1 MPYYI
6 GDVIQDE
13 KRMIARTPEQFEK
26 TGVHVKLNT
35 RVDEIDTEKGVV
47 RLSNNET
54 MPYDTLVMGTGSD
67 VFLPDIQ
74 GLDLKGV
81 FKLKNLRDAIRIKAY
96 IKEESC
102 RKAII
107 LGAGFIA
114 MEMSETFRTLGLET
128 KIVYRGA
135 LPVKKWS
142 PEFSEMILEEINDNQ
157 VCFIPHRT
165 PVAIEKG
172 GAESPLRLITNDG
185 EMEADI
191 ILCALGVRPNIK
203 LAEEIG
209 LQLGKTGAIKV
220 NFSQQTSCK
229 EVYAVGDCCEVF
241 HRVSMDWTYM
251 PLGDVAN
258 KQGRVAGHNIGN
270 HPMTFPGIVGA
281 QSFKIFG
288 LEVAAT
294 GIDEREAAVHNY
306 HPVSTVISGSPVARS
321 MNRGQKLALMLIADK
336 YSGKLLGAQAVG
348 HGGAVSRINT
358 LSACLWSGMD
368 LDEIGYID
376 LAYYPLFGGAWDP
389 IQIAAQ
395 SLRRKM

>member
-13 KRMIARTPEQFEK
+13 KKMIARTPEQFGK
-26 TGVHVKLNT
+26 TGVNVKLNT
-35 RVDEIDTEKGVV
+35 RVEEIDTEKGVV
-47 RLSNNET
+47 RLSNDET

-67 VFLPDIQ
+67 VFLPDIP
-74 GLDLKGV
+74 GLDLEGV
-81 FKLKNLRDAIRIKAY
+81 FKLKNLTDAIRIKSY
-96 IKEESC
+96 IKEKGC

-114 MEMSETFRTLGLET
+114 MEMSEALTNLGLET
-128 KIVYRGA
+128 KVVYRGE
-135 LPVKKWS
+135 LPVKKWD
-142 PEFSEMILEEINDNQ
+142 PEFSKMILEELNENR

-172 GAESPLRLITNDG
+172 GTESSLRLITNDG
-185 EMEADI
+185 EIEADL
-191 ILCALGVRPNIK
+191 ILCALGVKPNTK

-209 LQLGKTGAIKV
+209 LQLGKTGAVKV
-220 NFSQQTSCK
+220 NFSQLTSRE

-241 HRVSMDWTYM
+241 HRVSGDWVYM

-270 HPMTFPGIVGA
+270 YPMTFPGIVGA

-294 GIDEREAAVHNY
+294 GIDERGAARSGY
-306 HPVSTVISGSPVARS
+306 HPVSTIISGTPIAKS
-321 MNRGQKLALMLIADK
+321 MSKGQKLGLKLIADK

-348 HGGAVSRINT
+348 QGGAVSRINT
-358 LSACLWSGMD
+358 LSACLWSGMN

-376 LAYYPLFGGAWDP
+376 LAYSPPFGGAWDP

-395 SLRRKM
+395 SLRRKL

>member
-35 RVDEIDTEKGVV
+35 RLDEIDTEKGVV

-142 PEFSEMILEEINDNQ
+142 PEFSKMILEEINDNQ

-209 LQLGKTGAIKV
+209 LQLGETGAIKV
-220 NFSQQTSCK
+220 NFSQQTSCE

-241 HRVSMDWTYM
+241 HRVSRDWVYIPM
-251 PLGDVAN
+251 GDLAN
-258 KQGRVAGHNIGN
+258 KQGRIAGHNIGN

-306 HPVSTVISGSPVARS
+306 YPVSTIILGSPVARS

-368 LDEIGYID
+368 IDEIGYID
-376 LAYYPLFGGAWDP
+376 LAYSPPFGGAWDP